1 MKRFNPKIQRGVAAI
16 YLALLLA
23 PMFGMVF
30 LAVEGTRYIQKK
42 NRLADATEA
51 AAMAVS
57 MANRNLPAADGE
69 TPDQYRRRL
78 AQAYIHA
85 YVRHIE
91 TIEQLQVERTDGE
104 EVIVG
109 QPQEFIQYRVSATT
123 QHDSWFSDGTGV
135 IPSFNKQQKVA
146 NRAIAKSYP
155 NRLERNVDIVFVADF
170 SGSMTQTWNDRSKI
184 QTLKEQVNA
193 ISAEILA
200 DNDEGFSHRIGFAPF
215 NMRTQEREEGNL
227 VCTTQLRYVTAHPN
241 LPEDYETLP
250 WYQWSMAY
258 QPEIWEKQKEKKGN
272 PWVLIEPDSLTKC
285 FRDGDC
291 PDFSTPEQ
299 ALSVHEVRRLSNNYY
314 GGGDYPDPT
323 FLVDMSATVNDLFN
337 NKPTNLEMQL
347 PGTRHE
353 LLDNLLCNTNF
364 ETLPLDTSAHDIS
377 AMQAGGYT
385 SVYQGLIRGAQVMD
399 AGRPATTASSAE
411 WAQYRRR
418 AKMIIILSDGEER
431 PYTSTFAQLVS
442 HGLCDAIRAQFTR
455 DESPLFMGVLGIDFQ
470 ASNQAAFQQ
479 CVGSDN
485 IIDVTNAADL
495 QEYIKEL
502 IAKGA
507 QSDGISRL
515 YYRHSG

>member
-1 MKRFNPKIQRGVAAI
+1 MKRFNPRIQRGVAAI
-16 YLALLLA
+16 YLAFLLA

-42 NRLADATEA
+42 NRLADASEA

-57 MANRNLPAADGE
+57 MANRTLPSADGE

-85 YVRHIE
+85 YVRNIE
-91 TIEQLQVERTDGE
+91 AIEQLQVERTDGK
-104 EVIVG
+104 EVISG
-109 QPQEFIQYRVSATT
+109 QSQEFIQYRVSATT
-123 QHDSWFSDGTGV
+123 KHNSWFSDNTGI
-135 IPSFNKQQKVA
+135 IPSFGQQQEVA

-170 SGSMTQTWNDRSKI
+170 SGSMADPWSGGDSKI

-193 ISAEILA
+193 ISTEILA

-215 NMRTQEREEGNL
+215 NMRTQERVNDDL
-227 VCTTQLRYVTAHPN
+227 VCTSQLRYLTGHPDI
-241 LPEDYETLP
+241 PEDYETLP
-250 WYQWSMAY
+250 WYRWSLEFRPAEY
-258 QPEIWEKQKEKKGN
+258 SWSWREWRWI
-272 PWVLIEPDSLTKC
+272 LIEADSLTKC

-291 PDFSTPEQ
+291 PEFSTPEQ
-299 ALSVHEVRRLSNNYY
+299 ALSVHEVRRRSNNYY

-323 FLVDMSATVNDLFN
+323 FLVDMTSTVNDLFN
-337 NKPTNLEMQL
+337 NKVTNLEMQL
-347 PGTRHE
+347 PGTRYE

-377 AMQAGGYT
+377 AMQASGYT

-399 AGRPATTASSAE
+399 AGRPATGASSAE
-411 WAQYRRR
+411 WYQYRRR

-431 PYTSTFAQLVS
+431 PYTTTFAQLVS
-442 HGLCDAIRAQFTR
+442 HGLCDAIRAQFTL

-470 ASNQAAFQQ
+470 ASNQAAFQH